1 MADEFP
7 VTLANTKGIN
17 FNGTEV
23 SGTVVELFRNAIR
36 VSTRGAGS
44 LWIYPN
50 ELDEVSDA
58 LLSARERL
66 KVKP

>member
-1 MADEFP
+1 MDDEFP

-23 SGTVVELFRNAIR
+23 SGTVIELFRNAVR

-50 ELDEVSDA
+50 ELEEVIDA